1 MKGIPPVHSPEMR
14 EALEHA
20 RTMRR
25 SGGLELA
32 RKKRQE
38 VSSQRG
44 LEGV

>member
-20 RTMRR
+20 RTMR